1 MTSPSQPR
9 WPNPGPDGRLK
20 PKHLPEYLSETDL
33 NATYVRAVNGS
44 APDASGNVVVAGGGS
59 SGLVDTSVMQTW
71 YAALASRDYAQARI
85 MYIGDSTGEGEGVTS
100 ISKRVVNRL
109 QSILRQRFPV
119 DGIGSGGGVGYLPV
133 FYVSPSLPDPATTGS
148 VTPLTSFGMGGRA
161 YSLDTSK
168 SVTFNI
174 TGTHARIFY
183 VGGTS
188 SGDLQYT
195 LDGGTPASFPTVVT
209 GATTD
214 GKWYDLPLGASGPHT
229 LVITRTATPASN
241 AYLAGVWVFDNDVD
255 KGIHVVDA
263 SHYGWKAS
271 DMATTQF
278 QGYLQQQ
285 VAAVQPDAVI
295 VSFGLNEQG
304 GGVEPS
310 VMKTNLQTIISRVKA
325 GATVAPSIILLG
337 KWDRSGSYTYPW
349 ADYVAAMREID
360 AADAGVT
367 FVDMSTRIPKAGST
381 LANSLSL
388 FADASHASER
398 GQAMEAD
405 LLSAVFSPS

>member
-1 MTSPSQPR
+1 MSFL
-9 WPNPGPDGRLK
+9 NPPGLTKAVADRTYGRVKTINGTAPD
-20 PKHLPEYLSETDL
+20 
-33 NATYVRAVNGS
+33 VNG
-44 APDASGNVVVAGGGS
+44 NVTVAAGGGS
-59 SGLVDTSVMQTW
+59 AIDPAVMQTW
-71 YAALASRDYAQARI
+71 FAALGARDYTQARI
-85 MYIGDSTGEGEGVTS
+85 LYLGDSTGEGAGVDA
-100 ISKRVVNRL
+100 IEKRTINRL
-109 QSILRQRFPV
+109 QNILRRRFPTA
-119 DGIGSGGGVGYLPV
+119 GIEAGGGIGYLPV
-133 FYVSPSLPDPATTGS
+133 FYVAPTLPDPVTTGS
-148 VTPLTSFGMGGRA
+148 PAQLMTFGLGGRA

-168 SVTFNI
+168 TVTFNV
-174 TGTHARIFY
+174 TGTHAWIFY

-214 GKWYDLPLGASGPHT
+214 GKWFDLPLGASGPHT

-271 DMATTQF
+271 DFTTTQF
-278 QGYLQQQ
+278 QTYLQQQ
-285 VAAVQPDAVI
+285 VAAVQPDAVLI
-295 VSFGLNEQG
+295 SFGLNEQG
-304 GGVEPS
+304 GGIDPA

-325 GATVAPSIILLG
+325 GATVAPSIVLLG
-337 KWDRSGSYTYPW
+337 KWDRSGTYTYPW
-349 ADYVAAMREID
+349 ADYLAVMREID
-360 AADAGVT
+360 AADTGVT
-367 FVDMSTRIPKAGST
+367 FVDMSTRIPRAGST

-388 FADASHASER
+388 FADATHASER

-405 LLSAVFSPS
+405 LLASVFSPT